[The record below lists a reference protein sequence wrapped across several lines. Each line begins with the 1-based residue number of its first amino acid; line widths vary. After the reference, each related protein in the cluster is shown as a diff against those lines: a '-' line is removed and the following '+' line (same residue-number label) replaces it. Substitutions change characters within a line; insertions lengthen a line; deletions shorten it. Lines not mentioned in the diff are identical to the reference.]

1 MDGNTNEIIGIA
13 LTVGVPLIVSLIAL
27 VKPIITLN
35 SNITKLNV
43 TMKQLIG
50 ENSDIKAELKAH
62 DKTLD
67 DHEKRLYFIEHK

>member
-1 MDGNTNEIIGIA
+1 MTTNEIIGIVVTEGVA
-13 LTVGVPLIVSLIAL
+13 LVLSLIAL
-27 VKPIITLN
+27 VKPIINLN
-35 SNITKLNV
+35 SSITKLNV

-50 ENSDIKAELKAH
+50 DNDNIKAELKEH